1 MDLFTAFETAL
12 DLAVEGLDDEK
23 HRGGLY
29 DYALHHLDFYKQ
41 FTANNGNKEMVKKLE
56 SIDDNI
62 VELLYFM
69 LDDMLNL
76 LIRKGVL

>member
-12 DLAVEGLDDEK
+12 DLAVEEIDDEK

-29 DYALHHLDFYKQ
+29 DYAISHLDYYKR
-41 FTANNGNKEMVKKLE
+41 FLKNDNNIETIKKIDG
-56 SIDDNI
+56 IDDYI
-62 VELLYFM
+62 VDLLYFM

-76 LIRKGVL
+76 LIEKRVL